1 MYKKLFTLFLLVLM
15 LCGCQASND
24 NPSTTPGDNS
34 QSANYPLLLI
44 DTTNH
49 TNEAYIL
56 CAFSSEELC
65 KLTDYQ
71 YNGLPL
77 SAFMGQTSVPVT
89 SSIIDLTKSVN
100 FYDTAGNAFEATS
113 TALSCTGRV
122 YDEVY
127 EVRVTFDR
135 QAASAPKFYLGTYA
149 GVKLLPDNAEY
160 TDSSIFA
167 DMDGNGTTDSV
178 TWTFTPADPVY
189 GDNWDYAVTAT
200 RNGITY
206 TVAEKGYLS
215 LQKEDLAVFV
225 ADVDQD
231 KELEI
236 VVYEKGMSRFGTL
249 KIYNF
254 QGEGYTAILTY
265 IVESEP

>member
-1 MYKKLFTLFLLVLM
+1 MYKKLFTLFLVMLM
-15 LCGCQASND
+15 LCGCQA
-24 NPSTTPGDNS
+24 PSDKTSATPGDNS
-34 QSANYPLLLI
+34 QAVDYPLLLI

-49 TNEAYIL
+49 HGEAYTL
-56 CAFSSEELC
+56 CSFACGKLC
-65 KLTDYQ
+65 KPEDYQ
-71 YNGLPL
+71 YNGQPI
-77 SAFMGQTSVPVT
+77 SSFMGKNSVPVT
-89 SSIIDLTKSVN
+89 SPIIDLAKPLCFFDTK
-100 FYDTAGNAFEATS
+100 GNAFDAVA
-113 TALSCTGRV
+113 TALYCTGRV

-127 EVRVTFDR
+127 EVRVAFDR
-135 QAASAPKFYLGTYA
+135 QTASAPKFYLGTYA

-206 TVAEKGYLS
+206 TVAEKGYLP
-215 LQKEDLAVFV
+215 LQKQDLAVFL

-231 KELEI
+231 KTFEI

-249 KIYNF
+249 KIYKF
-254 QGEGYTAILTY
+254 HEEGYVPILTY